1 MAPPPSAASALQRM
15 PWSLPLGHMPLK
27 PQGHVPHLPQAH
39 SLLCPLVRAVWQGM
53 SEGRPVVGVAYVD
66 GGSRQLG
73 VAQLD
78 DDEQLCALEAIIVQL
93 GAKEAVVCKVG
104 RRVRGRRWLAAP
116 AGACPPWHSPAM
128 RHREGAAVGW
138 CTHARREHAL
148 REPRTWILVLP
159 PWCESD
165 F

>member
-1 MAPPPSAASALQRM
+1 
-15 PWSLPLGHMPLK
+15 MPLK
-27 PQGHVPHLPQAH
+27 PQGHMPHLPQAH

-104 RRVRGRRWLAAP
+104 RCVRGREMAGCTCWSLSATALASDGAP
-116 AGACPPWHSPAM
+116 WRSCCWVVHARSTGARSTGASDMDP
-128 RHREGAAVGW
+128 GAATV
-138 CTHARREHAL
+138 
-148 REPRTWILVLP
+148 V
-159 PWCESD
+159 
-165 F
+165 